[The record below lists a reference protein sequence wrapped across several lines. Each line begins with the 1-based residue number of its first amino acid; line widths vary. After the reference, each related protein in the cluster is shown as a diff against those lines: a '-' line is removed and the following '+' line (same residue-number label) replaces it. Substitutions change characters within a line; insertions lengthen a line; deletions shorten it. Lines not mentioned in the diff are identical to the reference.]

1 MFQEASLFPRFG
13 GSRLNT
19 IPYFTDFAEFGF
31 AARIFFLSLFILVWC
46 VGLSLSVF
54 LSLSIAL
61 ENELEEC
68 DEQLKECKVAHH
80 ILQVH
85 FPFLL
90 HLYIQ
95 TYKNIGEPFGSP
107 SPLGLKFTRERPFC
121 QEKNE
126 KKDWKNYNMFSGI
139 VLRKRF
145 FGVRTKFSNRTSI
158 G

>member
-54 LSLSIAL
+54 LSLSIL
-61 ENELEEC
+61 
-68 DEQLKECKVAHH
+68 
-80 ILQVH
+80 
-85 FPFLL
+85 PFLL